1 MGYLRLPL
9 EQLHYVRLQHVVG
22 VGYTLM
28 LAQMLRPRGHE
39 ERL

>member
-9 EQLHYVRLQHVVG
+9 EQVYYMHLQHVVG

-39 ERL
+39 KGL